1 MEISR
6 LRAAE
11 GRPRARVAIAA
22 AMVIAAVVAVAL
34 RGGGG
39 LEVVAATAAR
49 DTLTE
54 TVHVEGR
61 TRVRDRYV
69 VTAPVG
75 GRLQRLTLEE
85 GDVITQNQVLATI
98 YAALQDPRVAASAR
112 AEVQAAEAAHFEA
125 AARVEEA
132 RLASAQAGREV
143 ERRRPLLDVGALTVE
158 AMEQVELAAA
168 VSARRL
174 VATEAAE
181 EVARAALDGAR
192 ARLVGGEPGGAAG
205 PTALDVRSP
214 QSGRVLRI
222 PDRSE
227 RVVQP
232 GEPVLEL
239 ANPDGLEVVLEVLTE
254 DAVRVEPGQR
264 LVMTGWGGDRPLSGR
279 IRTITPAGY
288 TKVSALGVEEQ
299 RVDVIADLDHVP
311 AGLGAEYRVSGEVAV
326 WQASDVLVIPTTA
339 LFRRGETWQVFL
351 VSEGRAQRR
360 DVEVGHA
367 SETSAEVTAGLVAG
381 DVVVAF
387 PSSDVDDGV
396 RVRTTTN

>member
-1 MEISR
+1 
-6 LRAAE
+6 
-11 GRPRARVAIAA
+11 
-22 AMVIAAVVAVAL
+22 
-34 RGGGG
+34 
-39 LEVVAATAAR
+39 
-49 DTLTE
+49 
-54 TVHVEGR
+54 
-61 TRVRDRYV
+61 
-69 VTAPVG
+69 
-75 GRLQRLTLEE
+75 
-85 GDVITQNQVLATI
+85 
-98 YAALQDPRVAASAR
+98 
-112 AEVQAAEAAHFEA
+112 
-125 AARVEEA
+125 
-132 RLASAQAGREV
+132 
-143 ERRRPLLDVGALTVE
+143 
-158 AMEQVELAAA
+158 
-168 VSARRL
+168 
-174 VATEAAE
+174 
-181 EVARAALDGAR
+181 
-192 ARLVGGEPGGAAG
+192 
-205 PTALDVRSP
+205 
-214 QSGRVLRI
+214 
-222 PDRSE
+222 
-227 RVVQP
+227 
-232 GEPVLEL
+232 VLEL